1 MFVSFQVRVKSAPKE
16 DKGENSGTKDV
27 RNRPKWGQG
36 GTKKSKPLKNSDK
49 DPTYQKNRKQRE
61 ARRKE
66 RQERLLAQ
74 ADKFA
79 KYVPGDQTVASRAR
93 SRSPPLNRTSARSR
107 SPPQGRSRQTMD
119 SRATQRFRSLR
130 SVAPSPPVPALLKPN
145 DPGPQMESDLGLDI
159 DEGTSHSQ
167 MSQRSRT
174 NNEESF
180 RRRAP
185 SPPVPAIKHRSHVEN
200 DYNVDNYNYDNLNA
214 EDSSSNIE
222 RKDRVESR
230 GQSDINGQFVP
241 FVRSTNVL
249 DPAHAESPVPMS
261 RENTAV
267 RF

>member
-1 MFVSFQVRVKSAPKE
+1 MFVFLQVRVKSAPKE
-16 DKGENSGTKDV
+16 DKEENNYTKDV
-27 RNRPKWGQG
+27 KNRPKWGQG

-49 DPTYQKNRKQRE
+49 DPSYQRNRKQRE

-79 KYVPGDQTVASRAR
+79 KYIPGDPTAASRAR
-93 SRSPPLNRTSARSR
+93 SRSPPLNRTSPTSR
-107 SPPQGRSRQTMD
+107 SPPQGRSRQTLD
-119 SRATQRFRSLR
+119 SRATQRSRSVR
-130 SVAPSPPVPALLKPN
+130 SVAPSPPVPALLKPY
-145 DPGPQMESDLGLDI
+145 DPIPQMESDLGIDI
-159 DEGTSHSQ
+159 NEGASHSR

-174 NNEESF
+174 NNEEGAG
-180 RRRAP
+180 RRAQ
-185 SPPVPAIKHRSHVEN
+185 SPPVPAIKHRSHVDN
-200 DYNVDNYNYDNLNA
+200 DYNVDAYNYDTLNA
-214 EDSSSNIE
+214 KNSSSNIE

-230 GQSDINGQFVP
+230 GQSEINGQFVP

-249 DPAHAESPVPMS
+249 DPAHAESPVPVS